1 MGMALALIPGSSS
14 RPADVYLPV
23 WSRGQP
29 AALDVTVI
37 SPMQQLTMSGA
48 SVTAG
53 HALSV
58 AENRKLVAH
67 ASTCRGIFFIP
78 LAVETFG
85 GWSQLVGDTIK
96 SIGRQQGQRLGI
108 PPPGHYSPPIS
119 KTSHLIVEREC
130 FYVVKK
136 TKKPTL

>member
-1 MGMALALIPGSSS
+1 
-14 RPADVYLPV
+14 
-23 WSRGQP
+23 
-29 AALDVTVI
+29 
-37 SPMQQLTMSGA
+37 MQQLTMSGA

-67 ASTCRGIFFIP
+67 ASTCRSIGISFIP

-85 GWSQLVGDTIK
+85 GWSQLAVDTIK

-108 PPPGHYSPPIS
+108 PPQD
-119 KTSHLIVEREC
+119 TTRHLFQRLFVEREC

-136 TKKPTL
+136 TKKPTLRKWTGLFE